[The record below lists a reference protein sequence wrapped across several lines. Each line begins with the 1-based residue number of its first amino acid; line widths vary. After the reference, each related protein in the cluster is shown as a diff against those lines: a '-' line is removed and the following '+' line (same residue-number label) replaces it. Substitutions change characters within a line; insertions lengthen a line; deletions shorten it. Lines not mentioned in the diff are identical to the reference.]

1 MNWFTIIQADNGFPH
16 LAKRTADTFDD
27 SYRSYAYAFGETARD
42 GTGNRRAA
50 EGERLPY
57 NFGEKGMKTL
67 VVYYSFEG
75 NTEYAAKIIA
85 QKLGAD
91 LLQLKAGNEP
101 PSGLGKYLI
110 GGRAALKGE
119 KAILYRINKHPED
132 YDVVIIG
139 GPVWAGTL
147 PPALRE
153 FMIQHPFE
161 RKRTALFAC
170 SASGNASRMLD
181 RLKTM
186 LAGNEI
192 LGELSLKSP
201 LKHKDKCT
209 ARIEEFC
216 DGLLGAFSMSEEAA
230 VERAGAA
237 AEDVVKE
244 VENELASI
252 VTAELKKRK

>member
-1 MNWFTIIQADNGFPH
+1 
-16 LAKRTADTFDD
+16 
-27 SYRSYAYAFGETARD
+27 
-42 GTGNRRAA
+42 
-50 EGERLPY
+50 
-57 NFGEKGMKTL
+57 MKTL

-75 NTEYAAKIIA
+75 NSEYAAKQIA
-85 QKLGAD
+85 ARLGAD
-91 LLQLKAGNEP
+91 LQQLKAGNEP

-119 KAILYRINKHPED
+119 KAILYRISRHPED
-132 YDVVIIG
+132 YDMVIIG

-161 RKRTALFAC
+161 RKRAALFAC
-170 SASGNASRMLD
+170 SASGNAVRMLD

-192 LGELSLKSP
+192 LADLSLKKP
-201 LKHKDKCT
+201 LRHKEKADEQ
-209 ARIEEFC
+209 IGEFC
-216 DGLLGAFSMSEEAA
+216 DKLLSAFSVSEEAA

-244 VENELASI
+244 VENELAQ
-252 VTAELKKRK
+252 VVAAELKKRK